1 MSYQNKT
8 SISLTLILNINSEML
23 EQVYKIQVQS
33 QWLISFP
40 KSILK
45 K

>member
-40 KSILK
+40 KSTLK